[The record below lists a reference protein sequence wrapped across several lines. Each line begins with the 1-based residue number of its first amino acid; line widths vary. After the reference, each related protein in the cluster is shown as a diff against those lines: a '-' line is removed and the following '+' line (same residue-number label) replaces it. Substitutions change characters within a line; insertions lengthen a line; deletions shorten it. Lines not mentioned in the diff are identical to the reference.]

1 MKMGILTYSATDKNI
16 FQIIPIRMNEPIV
29 TKKNSQTTSYP
40 HPSNK
45 FKLKNTLVGLKFFPC
60 LTRFLMSLLSPQAD
74 VWHKSLKNS
83 NWNPNRLPDTI
94 LLPSSSSLSDSE
106 KVSICSKKMI
116 INIPNNLGENA
127 VS

>member
-45 FKLKNTLVGLKFFPC
+45 FKLKNTLVGLKIF
-60 LTRFLMSLLSPQAD
+60 SLLDEIFDESFITPGR
-74 VWHKSLKNS
+74 
-83 NWNPNRLPDTI
+83 RLTQI
-94 LLPSSSSLSDSE
+94 S
-106 KVSICSKKMI
+106 
-116 INIPNNLGENA
+116 
-127 VS
+127 